1 MFSKYALLCVLGRI
15 EMIQTSHFR
24 LTQRN
29 EHTFTTKVCPNG
41 ILGIISIGWR
51 EEGEIKRE
59 RENYLKLLCDFR
71 QIPFS
76 ILQMVNFHI
85 PFSWILNKGF
95 DELQFSCSGLSSVL
109 CSNRYW
115 AEKCWVSQAWWSILW
130 ILVVKWKVS
139 PLDPLYQNVR
149 QERLWDYRD
158 SGMKRL
164 PNKST
169 KSTWYAFNRNEFD
182 SGSQ

>member
-1 MFSKYALLCVLGRI
+1 MCTRSNWDDTNITFSVDAKKRAYLYDKGMPQWYSWNNFNWMEGR
-15 EMIQTSHFR
+15 R
-24 LTQRN
+24 GA
-29 EHTFTTKVCPNG
+29 K
-41 ILGIISIGWR
+41 
-51 EEGEIKRE
+51 GEIKRE

-130 ILVVKWKVS
+130 ILVVKWKV
-139 PLDPLYQNVR
+139 DPLYQNVR
-149 QERLWDYRD
+149 QERLWDYRFRYET
-158 SGMKRL
+158 SSEQKHEEHL
-164 PNKST
+164 ICI
-169 KSTWYAFNRNEFD
+169 
-182 SGSQ
+182 